1 MSVVIT
7 REDLKAYAEVD
18 YVIKHMNERYISKL
32 PEHLVEFFETIKDP
46 DYEVYVSPYKPLQ
59 EQGLSKYALEIIAL
73 LHVKYWCEDPFR
85 REELLQK
92 MKENQDKFET
102 QMEEK
107 FNSDKLFENEE
118 TPKKEATKKD
128 FVVKTAYS
136 EYMEENPDIQ
146 DYTDVKDEEVTQ
158 DLPQNVAIKVSIFKK
173 IKNFVSNIFK
183 KNTD

>member
-32 PEHLVEFFETIKDP
+32 PEHLIDFFETIKDP
-46 DYEVYVSPYKPLQ
+46 DYEIYINPYKPLQ

-85 REELLQK
+85 KQELLDR
-92 MKENQDKFET
+92 MKTNQEKFEE
-102 QMEEK
+102 QVKEQFSAE
-107 FNSDKLFENEE
+107 KLFENDRIQGN
-118 TPKKEATKKD
+118 KVSSKD
-128 FVVKTAYS
+128 PVVKTVYS
-136 EYMEENPDIQ
+136 EYVDENPDIQ
-146 DYTDVKDEEVTQ
+146 DYTDVKEEVQT
-158 DLPQNVAIKVSIFKK
+158 LPQNVENKVSIFKK

-183 KNTD
+183 KHTD